1 MPRPGNATRA
11 SRRALLCAFATLAC
25 ASSPGRPAPAADLL
39 LRGGTVFVAAGKRS
53 TAVAV
58 RGDRIAALGE
68 EAERMAGPPTRIVD
82 LRGRLVTPGMNDA
95 HCHLGA
101 GGLSMLEVDLRGAS
115 SLREIESR
123 VRAAADKAAPGE
135 WITGRGWDQTRL
147 RPSELGPG
155 GWPTNETLDRASP
168 RHPVYLRRVDGHT
181 GWANSRALH
190 LARIDERTPDPPGG
204 EIVRDARGVPT
215 GILKENAKE
224 LVADAVP
231 PDSPDKLRR
240 GILAA
245 LDLAA
250 RTGVTS
256 VQSEVTPADLDIYRA
271 LRATGRLT
279 VRIYGWLPLT
289 MEVVRALEQRG
300 ERAASGDAWVRTGLV
315 KAYAD
320 GTLGSRTAWM
330 LEPYSDNPSTR
341 GIQRIAGPELEA
353 LVLAADRAGLQ
364 VAVHAIGDAA
374 NREVLDAIERA
385 AAATGRLGARHRIE
399 HAQVLDAA
407 DIPRFA
413 RLGAIA
419 SMQPTHAT
427 SDMRW
432 AEERIGR
439 ARAEEGAYAWRK
451 LLDAGARVAF
461 GTDFAVEPLDPVE
474 GLYSAVTRQSREKPG
489 TPPGGWLPSQRLSM
503 EEALSLYTASSAYAE
518 FQEEVKGT
526 LDPGMLADLVVWER
540 DLLTIPPEQILQAKP
555 VLTVVGGRAV
565 YDAGAQR

>member
-1 MPRPGNATRA
+1 VRSAA
-11 SRRALLCAFATLAC
+11 FCAGLVALAC
-25 ASSPGRPAPAADLL
+25 ASSPGRPPPAADLV
-39 LRGGTVFVAAGKRS
+39 LRGGRVFVAKGKQT
-53 TAVAV
+53 TALAV
-58 RGDRIAALGE
+58 RGDRVAVLGE
-68 EAERMAGPPTRIVD
+68 EAERLIGPSTRVVD

-115 SLREIESR
+115 SLRDIESR
-123 VRAAADKAAPGE
+123 VRAAAQKAAPGE

-147 RPSELGPG
+147 RSAELGPG
-155 GWPTNETLDRASP
+155 GWPTKEALDRASP
-168 RHPVYLRRVDGHT
+168 EHPVYLRRVDGHT
-181 GWANSRALH
+181 AWVSSRALQIAGID
-190 LARIDERTPDPPGG
+190 ARTADPPGG
-204 EIVRDARGVPT
+204 EIVRDARGAPT
-215 GILKENAKE
+215 GVLKENAQD
-224 LVADAVP
+224 LVARAVP
-231 PDSPDKLRR
+231 PPTPDRLRR
-240 GILAA
+240 GIGAA
-245 LDLAA
+245 LDLAS

-256 VQSEVTPADLDIYRA
+256 VQTEITPEELDVYQA
-271 LRATGRLT
+271 LRAESRLT
-279 VRIYGWLPLT
+279 VRVYGWFPLT
-289 MEVVRALEQRG
+289 LDVVRELERRG
-300 ERAASGDAWVRTGLV
+300 VRAASGDAWLRTGLV

-320 GTLGSRTAWM
+320 GTLGSRTAYM

-341 GIQRIAGPELEA
+341 GIRRIAPAEMDA

-385 AAATGRLGARHRIE
+385 QAQTGHRDARHRVE

-432 AEERIGR
+432 AEDRIGH

-474 GLYSAVTRQSREKPG
+474 GLYSAVTRQSRDKPG

-503 EEALSLYTASSAYAE
+503 EEAISLYTAASAYAE
-518 FQEEVKGT
+518 FQEDAKGT
-526 LDPGMLADLVVWER
+526 LEPGKLADLVVWDR
-540 DLLTIPPEQILQAKP
+540 DLLAVAPDEILQAKP
-555 VLTVVGGRAV
+555 VFTVVGGVTV
-565 YDAGAQR
+565 YQER